1 MASSQ
6 QEHVLSGYKIL
17 DFTQHIAGPTATR
30 LLVEMGAEVI
40 KVELAPDGEPSR
52 RAPYIKGRS
61 GTFIQQNRGKKS
73 LCVDGK
79 SPEGLALLKRLVPHV
94 DVLIEN
100 FAPGA
105 IARLG
110 LDYETVKALNPR
122 IVMCS
127 ISALGQKGELASKPG
142 YDFIGAAYAGFLDMN
157 GDPNGPPSFPGMA
170 IGDASTGVHA
180 VAAIACA
187 LLYRERTGKGQY
199 LDISLVDAYFHY
211 HETSVQ
217 AYSLSGGAYQ
227 PRRVGSHYPLY
238 APVGMFKGKSHYL
251 VIMAPTDHQF
261 AAVCRAMGKP
271 ELANDPRFVTNAQR
285 SENRAA
291 LINIIEE
298 WLASTPSDDEAI
310 RLLEEQRVPV
320 APVLSVVEAMNHPH
334 LRERQTIRT
343 VTDRV
348 AGQLQL
354 PGFPLRF
361 SEFPQMLELEAA
373 FLGEHNQEILQ
384 SYLGYS
390 EEQVRELE
398 GRGVLRH
405 KDA

>member
-1 MASSQ
+1 
-6 QEHVLSGYKIL
+6 
-17 DFTQHIAGPTATR
+17 
-30 LLVEMGAEVI
+30 
-40 KVELAPDGEPSR
+40 
-52 RAPYIKGRS
+52 
-61 GTFIQQNRGKKS
+61 
-73 LCVDGK
+73 
-79 SPEGLALLKRLVPHV
+79 
-94 DVLIEN
+94 
-100 FAPGA
+100 
-105 IARLG
+105 
-110 LDYETVKALNPR
+110 
-122 IVMCS
+122 
-127 ISALGQKGELASKPG
+127 
-142 YDFIGAAYAGFLDMN
+142 
-157 GDPNGPPSFPGMA
+157 MA

-199 LDISLVDAYFHY
+199 LDVSLVDTYFHY

-217 AYSLSGGAYQ
+217 AHSLSGGAYQ

-271 ELANDPRFVTNAQR
+271 ELVHDPRFTTNAQR

-291 LINIIEE
+291 LIATIEE
-298 WLASTPSDDEAI
+298 WIASTASDEEAM

-334 LRERQTIRT
+334 LKQRGTIRT

-348 AGQLQL
+348 AGELQI

-361 SEFPQMLELEAA
+361 SEFPQTLDLEAS

-384 SYLGYS
+384 EYLGYS
-390 EEQVRELE
+390 EAQVKELE
-398 GRGVLRH
+398 SKGVLQH
-405 KDA
+405 EDF